1 MTDEI
6 RQNAVNFEAVK
17 TSMSQSKAGT
27 ILRLAIHPNEV
38 PASLHTDWV
47 GARYMVAMVRLEDDE
62 SVAVNPQQMETQK
75 LIQSAGLLCRNLD
88 FAHFLWASG
97 EIDEYDGTDD
107 AKREEQVANYLR
119 QHLGVQSRAEMSNNS
134 VAREKFKE
142 LREQFMNHKR
152 GA

>member
-1 MTDEI
+1 MTDI
-6 RQNAVNFEAVK
+6 RKAAVNFEAVK

-62 SVAVNPQQMETQK
+62 SIAVNPEQMETQK
-75 LIQSAGLLCRNLD
+75 LIQSAGLLCRNVD
-88 FAHFLWASG
+88 FAHFLWESG
-97 EIDEYDGTDD
+97 DIDEYDGSDD
-107 AKREEQVANYLR
+107 KVRENQIAMFLR
-119 QHLGVQSRAEMSNNS
+119 DYLGVQSRADMNNNS
-134 VAREKFKE
+134 LAREKFKQ
-142 LREQFMNHKR
+142 LRDNFMKSKK

>member
-1 MTDEI
+1 MSDDV

-62 SVAVNPQQMETQK
+62 TIAINPTQMEAQK

-88 FAHFLWASG
+88 FAHFLWTSG
-97 EIDEYDGTDD
+97 HMDEYDGQNEST
-107 AKREEQVANYLR
+107 REEQVANFLRGYL
-119 QHLGVQSRAEMSNNS
+119 GIQSRAEMSNNS
-134 VAREKFKE
+134 IARERFKE
-142 LREQFMNHKR
+142 LRQQFMDAKK